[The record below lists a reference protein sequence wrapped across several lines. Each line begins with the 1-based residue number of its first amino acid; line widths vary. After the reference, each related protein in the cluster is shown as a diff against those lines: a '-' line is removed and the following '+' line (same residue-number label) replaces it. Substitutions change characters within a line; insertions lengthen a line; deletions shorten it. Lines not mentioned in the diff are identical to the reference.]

1 MASSS
6 SLPGLWRLP
15 ELLRRRGGS
24 PTRLFLAARMVAQR
38 LRSPVPRGGVGGS
51 TSSPVAHLGDF
62 SGPDDLLEL
71 RHCSFSEADVGDGR
85 ALDNK
90 KVREAPNPKKRLYA
104 GRGQCDFLKLWSCP
118 VLKFDADHVA
128 TLDKK
133 VLEIFEFARLE
144 GEMRHYLNCAGVN
157 HQESGELPQ

>member
-62 SGPDDLLEL
+62 SG
-71 RHCSFSEADVGDGR
+71 
-85 ALDNK
+85 
-90 KVREAPNPKKRLYA
+90 
-104 GRGQCDFLKLWSCP
+104 
-118 VLKFDADHVA
+118 
-128 TLDKK
+128 
-133 VLEIFEFARLE
+133 
-144 GEMRHYLNCAGVN
+144 EMRHYLNCAGVN